1 MTEDLI
7 FDAKALAMLSEP
19 QGVSFLTGKAGT
31 GKSTLVNHWR
41 STLAPRNTLTLA
53 PTGIAALNVN
63 GTTIHRFI
71 HAKPGVTP
79 AEAARKGRENA
90 RDPLYRML
98 GAIVIDEVSMVRA
111 DLMDCLDR
119 FLQGARGDGRP
130 FGGLRTILVG
140 DLAQLPPVVD
150 ERREDAAF
158 RPGGQWDGPWFFQSH
173 AIARLLDKGLLAGV
187 ALARVHRQS
196 DPVFVNALNALRD
209 GTPGPAA
216 LAAINQRTGAPWTPG
231 GSVVLCAANRRADAI
246 NKAMLDRLPAP
257 PMRFAARTGGEW
269 NRTLEPAPRL
279 LDVKPGMRVMMLS
292 NDPTGL
298 WANGTMGVLE
308 HVDPT
313 GPVATVRMD
322 DGTVADVGVHAWE
335 IVAPRI
341 VRDPDEPDKPGRLE
355 NVVVGSYRQLPFRPG
370 WAVTIHKSQG
380 KTFDRV
386 RLELG
391 PRPLFAAGQAYVA
404 LSRCTSLAGL
414 SLDRPLTARDV
425 KADPAVKGFMG
436 RLARPRPPMPV
447 QDSLF

>member
-1 MTEDLI
+1 MTEDLT

-41 STLAPRNTLTLA
+41 STIAPRNTLTLA

-119 FLQGARGDGRP
+119 FLQGARGDDRP

-150 ERREDAAF
+150 ERREGAAF

-216 LAAINQRTGAPWTPG
+216 LAVINRRTGAPWTPG
-231 GSVVLCAANRRADAI
+231 GSVVLCADNRRADAI

-257 PMRFAARTGGEW
+257 PMRFAARAGGEW

-308 HVDPT
+308 HMDPA

-355 NVVVGSYRQLPFRPG
+355 NVVVGSYRSGPAGRSPSTKARAGRSTGCGSSSARAPCSPPG
-370 WAVTIHKSQG
+370 RRT
-380 KTFDRV
+380 
-386 RLELG
+386 
-391 PRPLFAAGQAYVA
+391 
-404 LSRCTSLAGL
+404 SR
-414 SLDRPLTARDV
+414 
-425 KADPAVKGFMG
+425 
-436 RLARPRPPMPV
+436 
-447 QDSLF
+447 

>member
-1 MTEDLI
+1 M
-7 FDAKALAMLSEP
+7 
-19 QGVSFLTGKAGT
+19 
-31 GKSTLVNHWR
+31 
-41 STLAPRNTLTLA
+41 
-53 PTGIAALNVN
+53 
-63 GTTIHRFI
+63 
-71 HAKPGVTP
+71 
-79 AEAARKGRENA
+79 
-90 RDPLYRML
+90 
-98 GAIVIDEVSMVRA
+98 
-111 DLMDCLDR
+111 
-119 FLQGARGDGRP
+119 
-130 FGGLRTILVG
+130 
-140 DLAQLPPVVD
+140 
-150 ERREDAAF
+150 
-158 RPGGQWDGPWFFQSH
+158 
-173 AIARLLDKGLLAGV
+173 
-187 ALARVHRQS
+187 
-196 DPVFVNALNALRD
+196 
-209 GTPGPAA
+209 
-216 LAAINQRTGAPWTPG
+216 
-231 GSVVLCAANRRADAI
+231 
-246 NKAMLDRLPAP
+246 
-257 PMRFAARTGGEW
+257 
-269 NRTLEPAPRL
+269 
-279 LDVKPGMRVMMLS
+279 KPGMRVMMLS

-355 NVVVGSYRQLPFRPG
+355 NVTVGSYRQLPFRPG

>member
-1 MTEDLI
+1 MTEDLT

-19 QGVSFLTGKAGT
+19 QGVSILTGKAGT

-41 STLAPRNTLTLA
+41 STIAPRNTLTLA

-119 FLQGARGDGRP
+119 FLQGARGDDRP

-150 ERREDAAF
+150 ERREGAAF

-216 LAAINQRTGAPWTPG
+216 LAVINRRTGAPWTPG

-246 NKAMLDRLPAP
+246 NKAMLD
-257 PMRFAARTGGEW
+257 
-269 NRTLEPAPRL
+269 
-279 LDVKPGMRVMMLS
+279 VKPGMRVMMLS

-308 HVDPT
+308 HMDPA

-380 KTFDRV
+380 RTFDRV

-425 KADPAVKGFMG
+425 KADPAVAGFMG